1 MKKLSNFINESGIE
15 ELINVIL
22 EADNSWGEIFENVI
36 CEAWNS
42 KGTSLGD
49 YEKEV
54 SRRGLDPIVVA
65 ENIYKSLSDAKIMDE
80 DETLVKLDN
89 VPDTTEEWYELG
101 MYTKKPNTTPKT
113 DIIVSSKK
121 GVKISVK
128 EESGARLM
136 SGAINETIATIRVA
150 IRESKNKAL
159 NEFAD
164 DIFKK
169 LEGKATRG
177 RIKGTTAAILK
188 KLGLRED
195 PSAEPEDESERIIW
209 EIEQAKRELAA
220 LIEEIKKFPDVYR
233 ALLHEAITGDV
244 KFGKNNPAS
253 ANYILTWND
262 RGECDVYDID
272 SYINK
277 FGGSYKIYATY
288 KSSSV
293 KINGVKDGTR
303 DSLMVMSLSN

>member
-1 MKKLSNFINESGIE
+1 MKKLSNFINESDIE
-15 ELINVIL
+15 ELNMIL

-42 KGTSLGD
+42 KGESLGD

-54 SRRGLDPIVVA
+54 SKRGLDPDTVA
-65 ENIYKSLSDAKIMDE
+65 KNIYKSLADAKIMDD
-80 DETLVKLDN
+80 DETLTKLDN
-89 VPDTTEEWYELG
+89 VPTTTDEWYELG

-150 IRESKNKAL
+150 IRESDNKAL
-159 NEFAD
+159 KDFAD

-169 LEGKATRG
+169 LEGKETRG

-188 KLGLRED
+188 KLGLRENPD
-195 PSAEPEDESERIIW
+195 VEPDDESEKIIW
-209 EIEQAKRELAA
+209 GIEQAKRELAA

-244 KFGKNNPAS
+244 KFGENNPAS
-253 ANYILTWND
+253 ANYILTWD
-262 RGECDVYDID
+262 KRGECNVYDVD

-277 FGGSYKIYATY
+277 FGNSYKIYATY

-303 DSLMVMSLSN
+303 DSWMVMTLSN

>member
-1 MKKLSNFINESGIE
+1 MKSLYEH
-15 ELINVIL
+15 LMTLL
-22 EADNSWGEIFENVI
+22 EADGSWGEVFENVI

-42 KGTSLGD
+42 HGESLGK
-49 YEKEV
+49 YEGEV
-54 SRRGLDPIVVA
+54 RRRGLDPDAVA
-65 ENIYKSLSDAKIMDE
+65 KNIYKNLSDAKILDE
-80 DETLVKLDN
+80 DETLTKLDN
-89 VPDTTEEWYELG
+89 VPATTDEWYELG

-113 DIIVSSKK
+113 DIIVSSKN

-159 NEFAD
+159 IDFAD
-164 DIFKK
+164 GIFEK
-169 LEGKATRG
+169 LKGRETRG
-177 RIKGTTAAILK
+177 RIKGTTASILK

-195 PSAEPEDESERIIW
+195 PNTEPEDESERIIW
-209 EIEQAKRELAA
+209 GIEQAKRELAA

-244 KFGKNNPAS
+244 KFGKNSPAA
-253 ANYILTWND
+253 ANYILTWNAK
-262 RGECDVYDID
+262 GECGVYDID
-272 SYINK
+272 SYIDK
-277 FGGSYKIYATY
+277 FGSSYKIYATY

-303 DSLMVMSLSN
+303 DSWMVMTLSN

>member
-1 MKKLSNFINESGIE
+1 MKKLSNFINESSIE
-15 ELINVIL
+15 ELNMIL

-42 KGTSLGD
+42 KGESLGD

-54 SRRGLDPIVVA
+54 SKRGLDPDTVA
-65 ENIYKSLSDAKIMDE
+65 KNIYKSLADAKIMDD
-80 DETLVKLDN
+80 DETLTKLDN
-89 VPDTTEEWYELG
+89 VPTTTDEWYELG

-150 IRESKNKAL
+150 IKESNNKAL
-159 NEFAD
+159 KDFAD
-164 DIFKK
+164 EIFKK
-169 LEGKATRG
+169 LEGKETRG

-188 KLGLRED
+188 KLGLRENPD
-195 PSAEPEDESERIIW
+195 VEPDDESEKIIW
-209 EIEQAKRELAA
+209 GIEQAKRELAA

-253 ANYILTWND
+253 ANYILTWD
-262 RGECDVYDID
+262 KRGECDVYDID

-277 FGGSYKIYATY
+277 FGNSYKIYATY
-288 KSSSV
+288 KSASV

-303 DSLMVMSLSN
+303 DSWMVMTLSN

>member
-1 MKKLSNFINESGIE
+1 MKNIIE
-15 ELINVIL
+15 YLDGDVNL
-22 EADNSWGEIFENVI
+22 FDFLTEADNSWGEIFENVI

-42 KGTSLGD
+42 KGESLGD

-54 SRRGLDPIVVA
+54 SKRGLDPVA
-65 ENIYKSLSDAKIMDE
+65 VAKNIYKSLTDAKIMDD
-80 DETLVKLDN
+80 DETLAKLDN
-89 VPDTTEEWYELG
+89 VPTTTDEWYELG

-150 IRESKNKAL
+150 IRESNNKAL
-159 NEFAD
+159 KDFAN

-169 LEGKATRG
+169 LEGKETRG

-188 KLGLRED
+188 KLGLRENPD
-195 PSAEPEDESERIIW
+195 VEPDDESEKIIW
-209 EIEQAKRELAA
+209 GIEQAKRELAA

-244 KFGKNNPAS
+244 KFGENNPAS
-253 ANYILTWND
+253 ANYILTWD
-262 RGECDVYDID
+262 KKGECNVYDID

-277 FGGSYKIYATY
+277 FGNSYKIYATY

-303 DSLMVMSLSN
+303 DSWMVMTLSN

>member
-1 MKKLSNFINESGIE
+1 MKNIIE
-15 ELINVIL
+15 YLDGDVNL
-22 EADNSWGEIFENVI
+22 FDFLTEADNSWGEIFENVI

-42 KGTSLGD
+42 KGESLGD

-54 SRRGLDPIVVA
+54 SKRGLDPVIVA
-65 ENIYKSLSDAKIMDE
+65 KNIYKSLTDAKIMDD
-80 DETLVKLDN
+80 DETLTKLDN
-89 VPDTTEEWYELG
+89 VPTTTDEWYELG

-150 IRESKNKAL
+150 IRESNNKAL
-159 NEFAD
+159 KDFAD
-164 DIFKK
+164 EIFKK
-169 LEGKATRG
+169 LEGKETRG

-188 KLGLRED
+188 KLGLRENPD
-195 PSAEPEDESERIIW
+195 VEPDDESEKIIW
-209 EIEQAKRELAA
+209 GIEQAKRELAA

-244 KFGKNNPAS
+244 KFGENNPAS
-253 ANYILTWND
+253 ANYILTWD
-262 RGECDVYDID
+262 KRGECNVYDID

-277 FGGSYKIYATY
+277 FGNSYKIYATY
-288 KSSSV
+288 KSASV

-303 DSLMVMSLSN
+303 DSWMVMTLSN

>member
-15 ELINVIL
+15 ELNMIL

-42 KGTSLGD
+42 KGKSLGD

-54 SRRGLDPIVVA
+54 LKRGLDPDTVVK
-65 ENIYKSLSDAKIMDE
+65 NIYKSLADAKIMDD
-80 DETLVKLDN
+80 DETLTKLDN
-89 VPDTTEEWYELG
+89 VPTTTDEWYELG

-150 IRESKNKAL
+150 IRESNNKAL
-159 NEFAD
+159 KDFAD

-169 LEGKATRG
+169 LEGKETRG

-188 KLGLRED
+188 KLGLRENPD
-195 PSAEPEDESERIIW
+195 VEPDDESEKIIW
-209 EIEQAKRELAA
+209 GIEQAKRELAA

-244 KFGKNNPAS
+244 KFGENNPAS
-253 ANYILTWND
+253 ANYILTWD
-262 RGECDVYDID
+262 KRGECDVYDVD

-277 FGGSYKIYATY
+277 FGNSYKIYATY

-303 DSLMVMSLSN
+303 DSWMVMTLSN

>member
-15 ELINVIL
+15 ELNMIL

-42 KGTSLGD
+42 KGESLGD

-54 SRRGLDPIVVA
+54 SKRGLDPVA
-65 ENIYKSLSDAKIMDE
+65 VAKNIYKSLVDAKIMDD
-80 DETLVKLDN
+80 DETLTKLDN
-89 VPDTTEEWYELG
+89 VPTTTDEWYELG

-150 IRESKNKAL
+150 IRESNNKAL
-159 NEFAD
+159 KDFAD

-169 LEGKATRG
+169 LEGKETRG

-188 KLGLRED
+188 KLGLRENPD
-195 PSAEPEDESERIIW
+195 VEPDDESEKIIW
-209 EIEQAKRELAA
+209 GIEQAKRELAA

-244 KFGKNNPAS
+244 KFGENNPAS
-253 ANYILTWND
+253 ANYILTWD
-262 RGECDVYDID
+262 KKGECNVYDVD

-277 FGGSYKIYATY
+277 FGNSYKIYATY

-303 DSLMVMSLSN
+303 DSWMVMTLSN

>member
-15 ELINVIL
+15 ELNMIL

-42 KGTSLGD
+42 KGESLGD

-54 SRRGLDPIVVA
+54 LKRGLDPDIVA
-65 ENIYKSLSDAKIMDE
+65 KNIYKSLADAKIMDD
-80 DETLVKLDN
+80 DETLTKLDN
-89 VPDTTEEWYELG
+89 VPTTTDEWYELG

-150 IRESKNKAL
+150 IRESNNKAL
-159 NEFAD
+159 KDFAD

-169 LEGKATRG
+169 LEGKETRG

-188 KLGLRED
+188 KLGLRENPD
-195 PSAEPEDESERIIW
+195 VEPDDESEKIIW
-209 EIEQAKRELAA
+209 GIEQAKRELAA

-244 KFGKNNPAS
+244 KFGVNNPAS
-253 ANYILTWND
+253 ANYILTWD
-262 RGECDVYDID
+262 KRGECNVYDID

-277 FGGSYKIYATY
+277 FGNSYKIYATY

-303 DSLMVMSLSN
+303 DSWMVMTLSN

>member
-1 MKKLSNFINESGIE
+1 MKNIIE
-15 ELINVIL
+15 YLDGDVNL
-22 EADNSWGEIFENVI
+22 FDFLTEADNSWGEIFENVI

-42 KGTSLGD
+42 KGESLGD

-54 SRRGLDPIVVA
+54 SKHGLDPVA
-65 ENIYKSLSDAKIMDE
+65 VAKNIYKSLADAKIMDD
-80 DETLVKLDN
+80 DETLTKLDN
-89 VPDTTEEWYELG
+89 VPTTTDEWYELG

-150 IRESKNKAL
+150 IRESNNKAL
-159 NEFAD
+159 KDFAD

-169 LEGKATRG
+169 LEGKETRG

-188 KLGLRED
+188 KLGLRENPD
-195 PSAEPEDESERIIW
+195 VEPDDESEKIIW
-209 EIEQAKRELAA
+209 GIEQAKRELAA
-220 LIEEIKKFPDVYR
+220 LIEEIKKFPDVYK

-244 KFGKNNPAS
+244 KFGENNPAS
-253 ANYILTWND
+253 ANYILTWD
-262 RGECDVYDID
+262 KRGECNVYDVD

-277 FGGSYKIYATY
+277 FGNSYKIYATY

-303 DSLMVMSLSN
+303 DSWMVMTLSN